1 MNKTFSCF
9 HKDDVDSQKDGLF
22 IRINNQS
29 MEGIWFFREREIRFI
44 IHINGFELACYTFML
59 HIFADRLF

>member
-9 HKDDVDSQKDGLF
+9 NKDDVDTQMDGLF

-29 MEGIWFFREREIRFI
+29 MEGVWFFREREIRYS
-44 IHINGFELACYTFML
+44 NACC
-59 HIFADRLF
+59 